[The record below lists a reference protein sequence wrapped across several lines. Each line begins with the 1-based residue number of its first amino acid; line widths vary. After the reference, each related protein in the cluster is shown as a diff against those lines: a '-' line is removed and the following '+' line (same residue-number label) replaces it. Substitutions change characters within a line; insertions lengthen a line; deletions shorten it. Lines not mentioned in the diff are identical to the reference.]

1 MSNKGKV
8 PMTML
13 GKVMDLTV
21 KDRLIILQLLPQRTS
36 LASQL
41 IAKHIVEKVQIRE
54 SEKEKIEW
62 KEEGGRAAW
71 KEENAKKKTV
81 KFTSTEIEFLRAQI
95 KEWDEKKSI
104 PMDFVDTMLMIQ
116 GMSDIP
122 ETEEVEE
129 QLESPSLGSGV
140 PQDGR
145 PAEVETE
152 SPGEPKEPAGD

>member
-36 LASQL
+36 LVSQI
-41 IAKHIVEKVQIRE
+41 IAKHIVEKVQIKE
-54 SEKEKIEW
+54 SEKEGIEW
-62 KEEGGRAAW
+62 KEEAGRAAW
-71 KEENAKKKTV
+71 KEENAKKRTV
-81 KFTSTEIEFLRAQI
+81 KFTSTEIDFLRAQI

-116 GMSDIP
+116 GMSNIP
-122 ETEEVEE
+122 ETEDVEE
-129 QLESPSLGSGV
+129 QLEEPSLGPGL
-140 PQDGR
+140 PQGEKLL
-145 PAEVETE
+145 EVETE
-152 SPGEPKEPAGD
+152 SPGGSKEPAGD